1 MTSSRQFVHLK
12 YADLDV
18 GPNGT
23 PRSKQFQDTYFDA
36 KDGLAE
42 SRHVFLE
49 GCGLPETW
57 RERRHFTIGE
67 TGFGT
72 GLNFLAAWHAWQEDP
87 NRPDYL
93 HYVSVE
99 GFPLTQKDLANSHLE
114 NTQKHWPELSSLSLD
129 LTNSYP
135 TPQPG
140 YSRLF
145 FDGGKVVLTLLFGEA
160 LDMLSGLE
168 ADVDAW
174 FLDGF
179 APDRNPEM
187 WRPEVLNEIAR
198 LSHKGTQ
205 LATFTVAG
213 PVRRGLCDVG
223 FSLSK
228 RKGFGKK
235 REVLH
240 GVFEGPLIES
250 RQEPWFKR
258 PIFKKPVFKS
268 PALHTKPS
276 AEIAVIGSG
285 LAGSAAAYAFQR
297 NGFNVT
303 VIEQQARIASGA
315 SSTPAAIFMPRLTAA
330 PSVDGA
336 FYATAWP
343 RLIRLITTL
352 QDRGFDLQ
360 NKACG
365 ALQLAANTG
374 DEDRHH
380 AIAGSGV
387 LPDSYVRTV
396 DAHEAS
402 ELSGIH
408 LGKSGLFFPH
418 GGTVSSQLLCNAL
431 LHDSTVIMNARA
443 DDVRRDGEGW
453 QVLNERGDTILKA
466 GLVVLACGLETQR
479 FTQAKRLQLIARRGQ
494 VTRVRQTTDS
504 ANLSCVVTGQGYVTP
519 AVDGHHI
526 IGATFDHLSES
537 DRAENNLKPNASADR
552 QNMQNAKALLS
563 GLPGSFESVAV
574 DSAENWVGIR
584 CTTADHLPLVGPL
597 PDLETYE
604 QDFAAL
610 RHGHRWTAYPDAQY
624 HDGLYVLTGLGARG
638 TVAAPLAAELLVS
651 QATGQPLPVTRDIAN
666 ALHPARFTIRE
677 LKRAKP

>member
-12 YADLDV
+12 SADLDV

-23 PRSKQFQDTYFDA
+23 PWSKQFQDTYFDA
-36 KDGLAE
+36 NDGLAE
-42 SRHVFLE
+42 SRYVFLE
-49 GCGLPETW
+49 GCGLPGTW
-57 RERRHFTIGE
+57 RERRRFTIGE

-72 GLNFLAAWHAWQEDP
+72 GLNFLAAWYAWQKDP
-87 NRPDYL
+87 NRPEQL

-99 GFPLTQKDLANSHLE
+99 GFPLMREDLGYNH
-114 NTQKHWPELSSLSLD
+114 KHWPELSSLSLD
-129 LTNSYP
+129 LANTYP

-160 LDMLSGLE
+160 LEMLSGLE

-179 APDRNPEM
+179 APDRNPEI

-213 PVRRGLCDVG
+213 PVRRGLSEIG

-235 REVLH
+235 REVLR
-240 GVFEGPLIES
+240 GVFEGPLLDS
-250 RQEPWFKR
+250 RQEPW
-258 PIFKKPVFKS
+258 FKS

-285 LAGSAAAYAFQR
+285 LAGAAAAYAFQR

-343 RLIRLITTL
+343 KLIRLITTL
-352 QDRGFDLQ
+352 QDRGFDLHH
-360 NKACG
+360 KACG
-365 ALQLAANTG
+365 VLQLAANAG

-387 LPDSYVRTV
+387 LPDSYVRTLG
-396 DAHEAS
+396 AREAS
-402 ELSGIH
+402 ELSGIQ

-418 GGTVSSQLLCNAL
+418 GGTVSSQLLCHAL
-431 LHDSTVIMNARA
+431 LHGSTVITNARA
-443 DDVRRDGEGW
+443 NDVRRDGEGW
-453 QVLNERGDTILKA
+453 QVLTERGETILKA

-479 FTQAKRLQLIARRGQ
+479 FAQAHKLRLIARRGQ
-494 VTRVRQTTDS
+494 VTRVKQTADS

-552 QNMQNAKALLS
+552 QNMEDAKALLS
-563 GLPGSFESVAV
+563 GSFESVSV
-574 DSAENWVGIR
+574 DCADNWVGIR

-597 PDLETYE
+597 PNLETYE
-604 QDFAAL
+604 QDFAAV
-610 RHGHRWTAYPDAQY
+610 RHGHQWTSYPDAQY

-651 QATGQPLPVTRDIAN
+651 LVTNQPLPVTRDIAN
-666 ALHPARFTIRE
+666 ALHPARFTIRD